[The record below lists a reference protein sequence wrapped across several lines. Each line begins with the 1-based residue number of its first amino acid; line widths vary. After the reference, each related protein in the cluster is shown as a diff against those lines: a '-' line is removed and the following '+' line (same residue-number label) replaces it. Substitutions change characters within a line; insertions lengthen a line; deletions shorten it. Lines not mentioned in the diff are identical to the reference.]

1 MENKNEKCDCITI
14 LYIMFVIIATVA
26 VIIMV
31 ASINNLGDTP
41 KVMGLVGILAAFV
54 VISNYA
60 QMVEIRNETNRKLD
74 EVRTKL
80 DMIEGYFND
89 SILVDLAKILS
100 KKDPFFTITPKS
112 IVSVKHRQNKVY
124 YVEVRRTKRDDHYIF
139 PGEYEV
145 KYYEVNLGEE
155 DCQEI
160 EKKVFDELPD

>member
-1 MENKNEKCDCITI
+1 MCKKNEPSAITVFI
-14 LYIMFVIIATVA
+14 VLFAIVTIVAEIVVVSKIESFCAEKLVLSFIGIIAT
-26 VIIMV
+26 
-31 ASINNLGDTP
+31 
-41 KVMGLVGILAAFV
+41 FV
-54 VISNYA
+54 VVSNLA
-60 QMVEIRNETNRKLD
+60 QVIEIRNETNRKLD